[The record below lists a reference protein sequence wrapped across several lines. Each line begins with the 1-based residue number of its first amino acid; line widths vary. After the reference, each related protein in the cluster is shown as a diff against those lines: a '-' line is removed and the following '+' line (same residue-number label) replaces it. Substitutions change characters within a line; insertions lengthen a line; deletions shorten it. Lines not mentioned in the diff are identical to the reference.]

1 MNILKSAII
10 LNKISDHLPC
20 LAVIS
25 VKKNKRKIPKYVD
38 IQNNSE
44 EAISNFKSELTSK
57 LSNTV
62 FEQNILTNPN
72 INYNKLNDILI
83 QCKLNNM
90 PTKRVRFKGTWYFSL
105 FWNVLDSFG
114 HLELTHGPEIQ
125 TECIKPF

>member
-25 VKKNKRKIPKYVD
+25 VKKNKRKIPKYVN

-44 EAISNFKSELTSK
+44 EAISNFKKELTSK
-57 LSNTV
+57 IANTV
-62 FEQNILTNPN
+62 FEQNILANPN

-90 PTKRVRFKGTWYFSL
+90 PTKRVRFNRHKHKIAPWITYGIIESTKQKAIIF
-105 FWNVLDSFG
+105 
-114 HLELTHGPEIQ
+114 
-125 TECIKPF
+125 